1 MAAEIWENQ
10 HILKR
15 ERGVTKLNRHEKAME
30 LLLDGTIIPATPL
43 ALTEERS
50 FDERTQR
57 TLMRYYLDAGA
68 GGIATAVHSTQFAI
82 RKPEHKLFEPI
93 IKLVSEEIS
102 EYERKNHKVVVKICG
117 VCGEK
122 EQAVSEAVL
131 ARENGYD
138 AVLLSPGGLNH
149 LSEHEFLERA
159 KAVADEMPII
169 GFYLQQAVGGKRF
182 SYEFW
187 KKFCEIPNVAAIK
200 CASFD
205 RYTTIDV
212 VRAVAFSN
220 RKDQITLY
228 TGNDDNLLID
238 LLTPYC
244 FTENGVTYEARFRG
258 GLLGHWC
265 VWTKRAVE
273 LFEEV
278 KMISNTDEIP
288 AWLLTKAAE
297 ITDINGAFF
306 DVAHDFAGCISG
318 LHEIL
323 RRQGIFK
330 NTLCLDPEEGLSMGQ
345 IEEIDRVYR
354 LYPEWNDDAF
364 VAENLA
370 TWVKG

>member
-1 MAAEIWENQ
+1 M
-10 HILKR
+10 
-15 ERGVTKLNRHEKAME
+15 NRHEKAME

-43 ALTEERS
+43 ALTQERC

-82 RKPEHKLFEPI
+82 RNPEYRLFEPI

-102 EYERKNHKVVVKICG
+102 DYERKNHKVVVKICG

-138 AVLLSPGGLNH
+138 AVLLSPGGLKH
-149 LSEHEFLERA
+149 LSDHEFLERA
-159 KAVADEMPII
+159 KAVADEIPVI

-187 KKFCEIPNVAAIK
+187 KEFCEIPNVVAIK

-212 VRAVAFSN
+212 ARAVAFSS
-220 RKDQITLY
+220 RKEQIALY

-238 LLTPYC
+238 LLTPYS

-278 KMISNTDEIP
+278 KMLRNTNEIP

-330 NTLCLDPEEGLSMGQ
+330 NTLCLDPEEGLSPGQ
-345 IEEIDRVYR
+345 LEEINRVHR

-370 TWVKG
+370 TWAKD

>member
-1 MAAEIWENQ
+1 MAEEIWESP

-15 ERGVTKLNRHEKAME
+15 ERGVIKLNRHEKALK
-30 LLLDGTIIPATPL
+30 LLAEGTIIPATPL
-43 ALTEERS
+43 ALTKDRN

-82 RKPEHKLFEPI
+82 RNPQHRLFEPI
-93 IKLVSEEIS
+93 ISLVSEEIS
-102 EYERKNHKVVVKICG
+102 VYERKNNTVIIKICG

-131 ARENGYD
+131 ARENDYD

-149 LSEHEFLERA
+149 LSEHELLERA
-159 KAVADEMPII
+159 RAVAEEMPVI
-169 GFYLQQAVGGKRF
+169 GFYLQQAVGGKRL

-187 KKFCEIPNVAAIK
+187 KSFCEIPNVAAIK

-212 VRAVAFSN
+212 VRAVAFSG
-220 RKDQITLY
+220 RREQITLY
-228 TGNDDNLLID
+228 TGNDDNLLVD
-238 LLTPYC
+238 LLTPYY
-244 FTENGVTYEARFRG
+244 FAENGVTYEARFRG

-265 VWTKRAVE
+265 VWTKGAVE
-273 LFEEV
+273 LFEAV
-278 KMISNTDEIP
+278 KTFRSTEEIP
-288 AWLLTKAAE
+288 VRLLTKAAE

-306 DVAHDFAGCISG
+306 DAAHNFAGCIPG
-318 LHEIL
+318 LHEVL

-330 NTLCLDPEEGLSMGQ
+330 NNLCLDPEEVLSPGQ
-345 IEEIDRVYR
+345 IEEINRVYR
-354 LYPEWNDDAF
+354 LYPEWNDDEF
-364 VAENLA
+364 VAKNLEKWA
-370 TWVKG
+370 RD